1 MKVLIAKVHTIMS
14 VVALPRIGDRSAIRM
29 GGPLPL
35 DKDSNHC
42 LISGL
47 VCIASDEHKNNQKNE

>member
-1 MKVLIAKVHTIMS
+1 MS